1 MSTAIDRITEKL
13 AQLPPERL
21 AEVVDFVDFIAER
34 EHDRGIV
41 RTAQAAS
48 ESSLAT
54 LWDNDADSAYDRL

>member
-1 MSTAIDRITEKL
+1 MSTAIDRLNEKL
-13 AQLPPERL
+13 AQLPPERI

-41 RTAQAAS
+41 RAAQAAS
-48 ESSLAT
+48 KSRLAN